1 MILFLLAFVAFL
13 IIGVPISVSI
23 GFSAVLGCLSLGYPL
38 VVIGQ
43 KMVSGI
49 DSWLLIA
56 IPLFILAGNLMNAG
70 KITDELF
77 GTAREL
83 VGWIPGGLGHANV
96 LASVIFAGMSGSAS
110 ADAGGLGAIEIKA
123 MRDHG
128 YDDDFSAAV
137 TAASS
142 VIGPIFPPS
151 IPLIIYG
158 ASASVSVS
166 KLFMGGVIPA
176 LVMAVLMM
184 VLIYIYAVKRGYE
197 RTAFNLRNLA
207 RQFVHAL
214 PACITPVIILA
225 GFTLGWFTPTEASA
239 VATIYALIISV
250 LVYKSMDLKTFL
262 QCLKE
267 SAISSANTLFII
279 GTSTLFTYVMAKE
292 GISALIA
299 NTITGVS
306 SNPAVVMFIINII
319 LLILGMVM
327 EPGAILTL
335 MLPVLLPIANTMGYN
350 LVYFGVVVVLNLMIG
365 QVTPPFG
372 VCLTADVLPADL
384 ERLFVIFAEQHAR
397 VRQVCRRGKA
407 DASAARAE
415 IQNAAGPRAAR
426 RVDELCRQHLGI
438 RARDEHRGRN
448 VERQTIEL
456 PLADEIRHRL
466 ARQVALDE
474 LARTLL
480 HLGRGVE

>member
-13 IIGVPISVSI
+13 IIGIPISVSI

-166 KLFMGGVIPA
+166 KLFMGRCDPGAGHGSADDGAHLHLRCQARLRAHRFQPA
-176 LVMAVLMM
+176 QSGMAV
-184 VLIYIYAVKRGYE
+184 
-197 RTAFNLRNLA
+197 
-207 RQFVHAL
+207 
-214 PACITPVIILA
+214 C
-225 GFTLGWFTPTEASA
+225 S
-239 VATIYALIISV
+239 
-250 LVYKSMDLKTFL
+250 
-262 QCLKE
+262 C
-267 SAISSANTLFII
+267 
-279 GTSTLFTYVMAKE
+279 
-292 GISALIA
+292 
-299 NTITGVS
+299 
-306 SNPAVVMFIINII
+306 
-319 LLILGMVM
+319 
-327 EPGAILTL
+327 
-335 MLPVLLPIANTMGYN
+335 
-350 LVYFGVVVVLNLMIG
+350 
-365 QVTPPFG
+365 
-372 VCLTADVLPADL
+372 
-384 ERLFVIFAEQHAR
+384 
-397 VRQVCRRGKA
+397 
-407 DASAARAE
+407 AARLHHPRDHSGRLY
-415 IQNAAGPRAAR
+415 AGLVHP
-426 RVDELCRQHLGI
+426 
-438 RARDEHRGRN
+438 HRGLCSGN
-448 VERQTIEL
+448 HL
-456 PLADEIRHRL
+456 CAD
-466 ARQVALDE
+466 
-474 LARTLL
+474 
-480 HLGRGVE
+480 HLCAGL